1 MNWFSHF
8 LRKALTDKQNADL
21 QFMLNTLRISDIPD
35 DLLAAYEK
43 EYLLPLALS
52 NNKKYNE
59 RKIQQLVKIQN
70 KDYPEGSTK
79 VISAIY
85 RLGIT
90 TRNILFLEPAQ
101 KALKELAL
109 MGSIKAQ
116 TTLNYG
122 IEQKKRDPKL
132 HLKIIISKGIRR
144 HNLSAKKTNALAH
157 HLLALI
163 QNSEFND
170 EKTIHH
176 LERLAESEN
185 SPEGAYVCYALSYVE
200 HPYKAIVRETL
211 ATMYYTYGNMLAGKL
226 IQKLVNMD
234 KNVSLEYLPL
244 IDKLKNLTIWI
255 ENKTE
260 KQIQETPLLA
270 EIKEMG
276 IKWSQERGETY
287 LDEIMSE
294 INDYD
299 SKLLPTLKLCWKEID
314 LYV

>member
-1 MNWFSHF
+1 
-8 LRKALTDKQNADL
+8 LRKSLTNKQNADL
-21 QFMLNTLRISDIPD
+21 QFMLNTLRISNIPD
-35 DLLAAYEK
+35 DLLSAYEK

-59 RKIQQLVKIQN
+59 RKIQQLTKIKN
-70 KDYPEGSTK
+70 KEYPESSTK

-90 TRNILFLEPAQ
+90 THNILFLEPAQ
-101 KALKELAL
+101 QALKELAL

-122 IEQKKRDPKL
+122 IEQKKKDPKL
-132 HLKIIISKGIRR
+132 HLKIIISKGIHR
-144 HNLSAKKTNALAH
+144 HNLNAKKTNALAY

-170 EKTIHH
+170 KNTIRN
-176 LERLAESEN
+176 LERIAESEN

-200 HPYKAIVRETL
+200 HPYKSVARETL
-211 ATMYYTYGNMLAGKL
+211 ATMYYTYGNMLAGLL
-226 IQKLVNMD
+226 IQKLLNMD

-244 IDKLKNLTIWI
+244 IEKLRNLTIWI

-260 KQIQETPLLA
+260 DEIQETPLFM

-276 IKWSQERGETY
+276 IKWCREKGETY

-294 INDYD
+294 MNDYD
-299 SKLLPTLKLCWKEID
+299 SKLLTTLKLCWKEID